1 MKLKN
6 ISKFIIVF
14 VCALLINSSNFNN
27 SYADDHTPQR
37 KIINELKKEIID
49 LGAKPVKKKHIFYS
63 LKKWTKELETQLDK
77 LKKIDALKAEILK
90 ELEALG
96 EKPLSDEAKELE
108 ADEEIIALRKLL
120 EDVKAKKKEAEEKKK
135 KDAKLAEEK
144 KKKEAKISVAI
155 EMLKDELAALG
166 EEPIIDTSD
175 IDSDEKI
182 KALKKQIK
190 DIKEKRKAEKA
201 EADKKAKE
209 EAKAEE
215 RKQTRLDAIE
225 TVRKEILFLGETP
238 MAEYE
243 FTSEDKFIAALREQ
257 LEEIKKIKEEEEFK
271 INAEIPEWYQT
282 MPQSSETIMFA
293 RGSAIS
299 ADLDNSEQRA
309 VENALIK
316 LSTQMKNRIS
326 SKTNLVIKE
335 AGVDADLTL
344 KTEMQRISNIV
355 VKNATIRGYK
365 IFKTKMAM
373 LANGKYR
380 TFVVIEFP
388 VSLAYKNF
396 IADLDNS
403 VTVKAEINKLK
414 DTDAFK
420 ELEQYVAEF
429 SGA

>member
-1 MKLKN
+1 MNIKN
-6 ISKFIIVF
+6 ITKFLTIAL
-14 VCALLINSSNFNN
+14 CAVLINTAYINTV
-27 SYADDHTPQR
+27 YADNHNPKTI
-37 KIINELKKEIID
+37 KINELKKEITD
-49 LGAKPVKKKHIFYS
+49 LGGTPVKRKGLLSS
-63 LKKWTKELETQLDK
+63 LSKWIDQLEAQLEK
-77 LKKIDALKAEILK
+77 LKKIEVLKSKLKK

-96 EKPLSDEAKELE
+96 EKIESDENKELE
-108 ADEEIIALRKLL
+108 ADEQIIALRKQI
-120 EDVKAKKKEAEEKKK
+120 DDAKAKKKAAEDKKK
-135 KDAKLAEEK
+135 RDAKIA
-144 KKKEAKISVAI
+144 VAV

-166 EEPIIDTSD
+166 EDPIIDTSD
-175 IDSDEKI
+175 IDSDEQI

-190 DIKEKRKAEKA
+190 DIKEKRKVEKA
-201 EADKKAKE
+201 EAEKKAKE

-257 LEEIKKIKEEEEFK
+257 LEEIKKLKEEEEFK

>member
-1 MKLKN
+1 M
-6 ISKFIIVF
+6 
-14 VCALLINSSNFNN
+14 
-27 SYADDHTPQR
+27 
-37 KIINELKKEIID
+37 
-49 LGAKPVKKKHIFYS
+49 
-63 LKKWTKELETQLDK
+63 
-77 LKKIDALKAEILK
+77 
-90 ELEALG
+90 G
-96 EKPLSDEAKELE
+96 EKIESDENKELE
-108 ADEEIIALRKLL
+108 ADEQIIALRKQI
-120 EDVKAKKKEAEEKKK
+120 DDAKAKKKAAEDKKK
-135 KDAKLAEEK
+135 RDAKIA
-144 KKKEAKISVAI
+144 VAV

-166 EEPIIDTSD
+166 EDPIIDTSD
-175 IDSDEKI
+175 IDSDEQI

-190 DIKEKRKAEKA
+190 DIKEKRKVEKA
-201 EADKKAKE
+201 EAEKKAKE
-209 EAKAEE
+209 KAKAEE

-257 LEEIKKIKEEEEFK
+257 LEEIKKLKEEEEFK